1 MVPLMRLSSRVSQ
14 KKIGVT
20 RSKRTSGRWVM
31 RTRVKQMDR
40 IERDGQAGELGLVA
54 ALLASAIA
62 VALVA
67 VGGPIINL
75 AGWILGFG
83 I

>member
-1 MVPLMRLSSRVSQ
+1 
-14 KKIGVT
+14 
-20 RSKRTSGRWVM
+20 M

-67 VGGPIINL
+67 VGGPIVNL
-75 AGWILGFG
+75 VGWIFGFG